1 MKVFFIEKIEI
12 YCAGRVNIIENA
24 AVGVSAERL
33 GEYDLILPHSFTE
46 EGEEGKEGEKGI

>member
-1 MKVFFIEKIEI
+1 MEI